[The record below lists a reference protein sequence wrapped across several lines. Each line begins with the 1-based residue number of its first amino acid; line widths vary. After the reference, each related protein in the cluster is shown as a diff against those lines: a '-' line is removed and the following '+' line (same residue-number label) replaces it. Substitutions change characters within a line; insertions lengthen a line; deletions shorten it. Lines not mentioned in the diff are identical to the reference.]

1 MFMKS
6 LAFFISL
13 LFWALQLLVPAYAQS
28 LPAPSRTVFKCEIN
42 GKVVYSDSPCLGAQ
56 RLDIQPTRGIDKSTG
71 TERIGKDVRQERSD
85 EQIAKAWEPI
95 FAETPEQRA
104 KRHRRAALKP
114 EARTQCSR
122 FDQEITLAEQTERSA
137 TGAMLSDVQS
147 DLMRLR
153 QQYREFRC

>member
-1 MFMKS
+1 MKS
-6 LAFFISL
+6 LAFL
-13 LFWALQLLVPAYAQS
+13 LSPLFLTIQLLVPAYAQS
-28 LPAPSRTVFKCEIN
+28 LPVPSRTVFKCEIN

-56 RLDIQPTRGIDKSTG
+56 RLDIQPTRGVDKSTG
-71 TERIGKDVRQERSD
+71 NERIGKDVRQERSD
-85 EQIAKAWEPI
+85 EQMAKAWEPI

-122 FDQEITLAEQTERSA
+122 LDQEIALAEQAERSV
-137 TGAMLSDVQS
+137 TKAMLSDVQS

-153 QQYREFRC
+153 RQYRESRC